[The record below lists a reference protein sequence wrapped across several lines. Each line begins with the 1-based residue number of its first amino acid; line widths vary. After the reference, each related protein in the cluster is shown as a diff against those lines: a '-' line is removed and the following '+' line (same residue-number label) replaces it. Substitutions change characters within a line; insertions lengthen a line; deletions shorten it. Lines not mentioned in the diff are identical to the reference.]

1 MSDGTARQGS
11 KGHQAVGGRR
21 NPAQGEH
28 GNLDAAGNAFWRGIV
43 GAPGDALT
51 LPARRARP
59 ATLPA
64 HFASVQA
71 AFGPKLAARVDAL
84 AAALA
89 VPAPVAILAA
99 LEAFLCRY
107 AAQREIG
114 IGVTAA
120 WFTQFGHESAGADVM
135 PLRAELDRETSIRAA
150 VAKLAQYIARAA
162 EHAAPLAE
170 ILAAGGHYRSAS
182 HAAGVQVVVDLD
194 TDRPD
199 DADAL
204 AELVAEAAGCA
215 PDLIL
220 GISDPAVQGLR
231 ATYNT
236 ALFDAEDAERLI
248 AHFRVFIDG
257 IAAAPDAALGRV
269 PMLDADQRRV
279 LLAEAGEGRTFDA
292 SRTLHAW
299 FERQVKR
306 TPDAPALTFEGHT
319 LTYAQLNERA
329 NRLAHYLRK
338 RGARPDRLVGL
349 CLSRSLELV
358 VGILGILKSGAAYL
372 PLDLAY
378 PKERIAEILADAEAP
393 LLLTLTRDVPQLPDH
408 AEIIRI
414 DGDSAAIGTESAA
427 DPAPLAVPKNL
438 AYVIYTSGSTGKPKG
453 CEITHANVARLF
465 TATEHWFHF
474 AANDVWTLFH
484 SHAFDFS
491 VWEIWG
497 ALLYGGRVVVVP
509 LETARSPAAFLR
521 LLAAEKV
528 TFLNQTP
535 SAFRAL
541 IEADVSTGAP
551 RPLALRS
558 IVFGGE
564 ALELQMLRPW
574 IDRRGDAKPEL
585 VNMYG
590 ITETTVHVTYR
601 RILRADVEAGAGSV
615 IGRPIADLRVLL
627 LDPDGELVPR
637 GVTGEMYVGGAGVAR
652 GYLRRP
658 ELTAQRFVEWPARS
672 ATARLYRTGDL
683 ARRLDDG
690 SLEYLGRIDHQV
702 KIRGFRIETGEIEA
716 TLMRVPGLRACAVIA
731 QDDGA
736 GEKRLVAYV
745 VSDDARLDVASLR
758 LALGRTLPEYMVP
771 AVFIP
776 LDRLPVTAN
785 GKLDRTALPKP
796 GRVRPDLGT
805 PFAAP
810 ADAVEARVAA
820 AFAESLELDLIGRD
834 DNFFALG
841 GNSLKAVRVVA
852 ALAAEGAGALT
863 VPAFFRNPTPAAIAS
878 VLRGEAGTAIA
889 KERFSRRTGTA
900 SEPIAIIA
908 MAGRF
913 PGANDAET
921 FWQNLRD
928 GKETITFF
936 APDEIDP
943 GVPRAERDDP
953 AYVRARGVVDG
964 VEDFDAAFFG
974 ITPREA
980 ELMDPQQRLFLEL
993 CFEALE
999 RGGYAADAQ
1008 QGPVGVFG
1016 GVYGSSY
1023 LQRHVGAHPE
1033 RVRQLGDFQ
1042 VMLGNDKDFVATRV
1056 AFRLNLTGPAISVH
1070 TACSTSLVAV
1080 CQAVAALRANQCD
1093 MALAGGAAVTCPP
1106 KSGYLYQDGAMLAP
1120 DGHTRTF
1127 DAAAQGTVFS
1137 DGAAVVLLKRLSDAL
1152 ADGDPVYAVVRG
1164 AGLSNDGAIK
1174 ASFTAPSSE
1183 GQATAIAMALDDA
1196 GVAARSISY
1205 VEAHGTATPLGDP
1218 VEVEGLTQAFR
1229 RTTDDTGFCR
1239 IGSVKSNIGHTVA
1252 AAGAAGLIKTA
1263 FALSERTLP
1272 PTLHFTSPNP
1282 KIDFARSP
1290 FVPNDVLTPWTA
1302 DGPLRAGVSSFGVG
1316 GTNAHVIIEEAPA
1329 REPSDA
1335 AAGPQLLVLSA
1346 RSPEALRASAKR
1358 LADHLAATPAAN
1370 LADVAYTLAVGRK
1383 SFAHRAS
1390 VVAADTPAAIAALR
1404 DLRAP
1409 EREARASEVVFM
1421 FPGQGAYY
1429 AGMGRALY
1437 ESEPAFRAALDA
1449 CAEIADAELGLRL
1462 TDVMFA
1468 GDAEAMNATE
1478 LQQPAT
1484 FALEYALARLWISL
1498 GVHPA
1503 AMIGHSVGEF
1513 VAATIGGVWSLEDGL
1528 RLVIRRGRLMQA
1540 QPPGAMLSVRIDA
1553 RTMEKRLPEGLSL
1566 AADNAP
1572 NASVVSGLHEEIE
1585 RLRAALE
1592 GEGIA
1597 AKTLRTSHAFH
1608 SSMMDAVLAPF
1619 RDEVARVKLAPS
1631 AVPIAST
1638 RTGAMLGDD
1647 EVVSPD
1653 YWTRHLRDTVRF
1665 SPALRTL
1672 LGNHDVPLLE
1682 IGPRAVLATLARQH
1696 EEARGRIVLPSLG
1709 DAPERERSAWLGAA
1723 GQLWSAG
1730 VAVSIADLD
1739 RRARRQRVRLPTY
1752 PFERRRCWVDAAPAP
1767 DVSAPALVAAALTAI
1782 AETRIEVTMPEIP
1795 MPAPAAPA
1803 ERKPRLIGELK
1814 ALFEDIAGLDLA
1826 DADADANF
1834 MEFGLDSLALT
1845 QVALQL
1851 QKTFPVRITFRELME
1866 SLSTFEQ
1873 LAMHIDKHLPADAP
1887 VPAGTEVPATAAAM
1901 ASMTFA
1907 PGSGGLMQQ
1916 VIQQQMQIMQQQL
1929 ALLAG
1934 GAVAQP
1940 AAASAPIAAQPV
1952 APTPA
1957 AHADDEAALAH
1968 STYDVKKAFG
1978 AIARIHSG
1986 RIDLTDKQRKR
1997 LDAFMRRYIA
2007 RTPKSKAYTV
2017 EHRPH
2022 LADPRVVNGFRPL
2035 IKEIVYQIVVDRSKG
2050 ARLWDIDGNEYVD
2063 VASGFGMNLFGW
2075 QPDFVVEAVK
2085 RQLELGYE
2093 IGPQHPLAGEVAR
2106 LVCDVTGFDRAGL
2119 CNTGS
2124 EAVMGT
2130 VRIARTVTG
2139 RNTLVIFTGSYHG
2152 IFDEVLVR
2160 GTKKLRAV
2168 PAAPGILRNVAEHV
2182 LVLDY
2187 GTPETLAIIR
2197 ERASD
2202 IAAVLV
2208 EPVQSRRPDFQPR
2221 EFLKELREITR
2232 ASGSLLIFDEVV
2244 TGFRAHP
2251 RGAQALLGID
2261 ADIASYGKVVGGGF
2275 PIGII
2280 AGKREYMDALDG
2292 GAWNYGDDSVPT
2304 VGVTYFAGTF
2314 VRHPLALAAAKA
2326 VLEHLKAAGPAL
2338 QERLNA
2344 RTTQMADEINAFC
2357 ASVGAPIAIKHFSS
2371 VWKVSFAEDHPM
2383 QELLFAMLRS
2393 RGIHLLDNFPCFFTT
2408 AHGEADFAA
2417 VVKAFKE
2424 SVQEL
2429 QEAEFL
2435 PQRRSAESLLLDAN
2449 KPPVP
2454 GARLGK
2460 DRDGQPAWFV
2470 PNPDAPGKFV
2480 KVGT

>member
-1 MSDGTARQGS
+1 MGAGS
-11 KGHQAVGGRR
+11 

-28 GNLDAAGNAFWRGIV
+28 GNLDAAASAFWRAIV

-59 ATLPA
+59 ATLPSQ
-64 HFASVQA
+64 FASIKTP
-71 AFGPKLAARVDAL
+71 FGPRLAARVEAL
-84 AAALA
+84 AAALS
-89 VPAPVAILAA
+89 VPVPVAILAA

-114 IGVTAA
+114 IGIGGALFA
-120 WFTQFGHESAGADVM
+120 QFGHENARVDVL
-135 PLRAELDRETSIRAA
+135 PLRAELAAASDIRAA
-150 VAKLAQYIARAA
+150 VAKLGEDIGRAA
-162 EHAAPLAE
+162 EHAAPLDDLFAC
-170 ILAAGGHYRSAS
+170 AGAYKSAS
-182 HAAGVQVVVDLD
+182 HAVGVQVVVDLD
-194 TDRPD
+194 TG
-199 DADAL
+199 DAAPL
-204 AELVAEAAGCA
+204 ADIAAAATGCV

-220 GISDPAVQGLR
+220 GLADSTAGGLR

-236 ALFDAEDAERLI
+236 ALFDAVDAERLL
-248 AHFRVFIDG
+248 AHFRVFVDG
-257 IAAAPDAALGRV
+257 IAASPDAALGRV
-269 PMLDADQRRV
+269 PMLDADERRV

-306 TPDAPALTFEGHT
+306 TPDARALTFEGQT

-372 PLDLAY
+372 PLDLSY
-378 PKERIAEILADAEAP
+378 PKERVAEILADAEAP
-393 LLLTLTRDVPQLPDH
+393 LLLTLTRDVPNLPDH
-408 AEIIRI
+408 AAEIIRL
-414 DGDSAAIGTESAA
+414 DGDWNAIASESAA

-465 TATEHWFHF
+465 TATEHWFRF
-474 AANDVWTLFH
+474 AAGDVWTLFH

-521 LLAAEKV
+521 LLSAEKV

-541 IEADVSTGAP
+541 IEADLASGAP
-551 RPLALRS
+551 LPLALRS

-574 IDRRGDAKPEL
+574 IDRRGDSRPEL

-601 RILRADVEAGAGSV
+601 KILRADVEAGAGSV
-615 IGRPIADLRVLL
+615 IGRPIPDLRVLL
-627 LDPDGELVPR
+627 LDPEGELVPR

-658 ELTAQRFVEWPARS
+658 ELTAQRFVEWPAKS
-672 ATARLYRTGDL
+672 ANARLYRTGDL

-716 TLMRVPGLRACAVIA
+716 TLMRVPGVRACAVIA
-731 QDDGA
+731 QDDGN

-745 VSDDARLDVASLR
+745 VSDDARLDVARLR
-758 LALGRTLPEYMVP
+758 ATLGKTLPEYMVP
-771 AVFIP
+771 AVFMP
-776 LDRLPVTAN
+776 LATLPVTPN
-785 GKLDRTALPKP
+785 GKLDRAALPKP
-796 GRVRPDLGT
+796 GRLRPDIGT
-805 PFAAP
+805 PFAPP
-810 ADAVEARVAA
+810 ADAVETRVCA
-820 AFAESLELDLIGRD
+820 AFAQLLELDLIGRD

-852 ALAAEGAGALT
+852 ALGGDLT

-878 VLRGEAGTAIA
+878 VLRGEASTAIA
-889 KERFSRRTGTA
+889 RERFSRRTGSG

-913 PGANDAET
+913 PGAGDAET
-921 FWQNLRD
+921 FWQNVRD

-943 GVPRAERDDP
+943 SVPRAERDDP

-974 ITPREA
+974 VTPREA
-980 ELMDPQQRLFLEL
+980 ELTDPQQRLFLEL
-993 CFEALE
+993 CWEALE

-1008 QGPVGVFG
+1008 QAPVGVFG

-1023 LQRHVGAHPE
+1023 LKNNIGAHPE

-1106 KSGYLYQDGAMLAP
+1106 KTGYLYQDGAMLAP

-1127 DAAAQGTVFS
+1127 DAQAQGTVFS

-1152 ADGDPVYAVVRG
+1152 ADGDPIYAVVRG
-1164 AGLSNDGAIK
+1164 VGVSNDGAVK

-1196 GVAARSISY
+1196 QVDARSISY

-1229 RTTDDTGFCR
+1229 RTTSDTGFCR
-1239 IGSVKSNIGHTVA
+1239 IGSVKSNIGHVVA

-1263 FALSERTLP
+1263 FALAERTLP
-1272 PTLHFTSPNP
+1272 PTLHFESPNP

-1290 FVPNDVLTPWTA
+1290 FVPNATLTAWTA

-1316 GTNAHVIIEEAPA
+1316 GTNAHVIVEEAPS
-1329 REPSDA
+1329 REASDA
-1335 AAGPQLLVLSA
+1335 AAGAQLLVLSA
-1346 RSPEALRASAKR
+1346 RSPDALRASASR
-1358 LADHLAATPAAN
+1358 LADHLAAAPETN

-1383 SFAHRAS
+1383 AFAHRAS
-1390 VVAADTPAAIAALR
+1390 IVAADAPSAIASLR
-1404 DLRAP
+1404 GLRMQ

-1429 AGMGRALY
+1429 AGMGRSLY
-1437 ESEPAFRAALDA
+1437 ESEPVFRDALDA
-1449 CAEIADAELGLRL
+1449 CAAIAHSELGLRL

-1468 GDAEAMNATE
+1468 GDADAMNATE
-1478 LQQPAT
+1478 LQQPAI

-1528 RLVIRRGRLMQA
+1528 KLVIRRGRLMQA
-1540 QPPGAMLSVRIDA
+1540 QAPGAMLSVRIDA
-1553 RTMEKRLPEGLSL
+1553 GAMEKRLPAGLSL

-1572 NASVVSGLHEEIE
+1572 NASVVSGLHEDVEK
-1585 RLRAALE
+1585 LRAALE
-1592 GEGIA
+1592 AEGIA

-1608 SSMMDAVLAPF
+1608 SAMMDAVLAPF
-1619 RDEVARVKLAPS
+1619 RDEVARIRLQPS

-1638 RTGAMLGDD
+1638 RTGAMLADD

-1653 YWTRHLRDTVRF
+1653 YWTRHLRETVRF
-1665 SPALRTL
+1665 SPALRAL
-1672 LGNHDVPLLE
+1672 LGNLDVPLLE
-1682 IGPRAVLATLARQH
+1682 IGPRAVLSTLVRQH
-1696 EEARGRIVLPSLG
+1696 EEARGRIVIPSLA

-1730 VAVSIADLD
+1730 VAVSLAELD
-1739 RRARRQRVRLPTY
+1739 RRARRHRVRLPTY
-1752 PFERRRCWVDAAPAP
+1752 PFERRRCWLDAAPAP
-1767 DVSAPALVAAALTAI
+1767 DVSAPAVVAAALTAI
-1782 AETRIEVTMPEIP
+1782 AETRLETAPVENP
-1795 MPAPAAPA
+1795 MPQPAAPA
-1803 ERKPRLIGELK
+1803 DRRPRLVGELK

-1826 DADADANF
+1826 DADAGANF

-1845 QVALQL
+1845 QIALQL
-1851 QKTFPVRITFRELME
+1851 QKTFPVKITFRELME

-1887 VPAGTEVPATAAAM
+1887 APAGIPVPATATM
-1901 ASMTFA
+1901 PLA
-1907 PGSGGLMQQ
+1907 PLTAGGGGLVQQ

-1934 GAVAQP
+1934 GAVAAPTTAAQPSAMP
-1940 AAASAPIAAQPV
+1940 AAAPAAAAP
-1952 APTPA
+1952 
-1957 AHADDEAALAH
+1957 AHADEEAALAH

-1986 RIDLTDKQRKR
+1986 RIDLTEKQRMR

-2022 LADPRVVNGFRPL
+2022 LADPRVVNGFRPP
-2035 IKEIVYQIVVDRSKG
+2035 IKEIVYQIVVDKSKG

-2063 VASGFGMNLFGW
+2063 VASGFGMDLFGW
-2075 QPDFVVEAVK
+2075 QPDFVLEAVK
-2085 RQLELGYE
+2085 KQLELGYE
-2093 IGPQHPLAGEVAR
+2093 IGPQHPLAGEVAK
-2106 LVCDVTGFDRAGL
+2106 LVCELTGFDRAGL

-2168 PAAPGILRNVAEHV
+2168 PAAPGILRNVAENV

-2187 GTPETLAIIR
+2187 GTPETLQIIR
-2197 ERASD
+2197 ERAND

-2208 EPVQSRRPDFQPR
+2208 EPVQSRRPDFQPV

-2232 ASGSLLIFDEVV
+2232 TSGSLLIFDEVV

-2344 RTTQMADEINAFC
+2344 RSAEFAHEVNAYC
-2357 ASVGAPIAIKHFSS
+2357 TSVGAPIAVKQFSS
-2371 VWKVSFAEDHPM
+2371 FWKVVFTEDHPM

-2408 AHGEADFAA
+2408 AHTEADFAA
-2417 VVKAFKE
+2417 VTKAFKE

-2429 QEAEFL
+2429 QEAEFI
-2435 PQRRSAESLLLDAN
+2435 PQRKSVENLLLDAN

-2454 GARLGK
+2454 GAKLGK
-2460 DRDGQPAWFV
+2460 DRDGRPAWFV
-2470 PNPDAPGKFV
+2470 PNPDVPGKFV
-2480 KVGT
+2480 KVET

>member
-1 MSDGTARQGS
+1 
-11 KGHQAVGGRR
+11 VGAG
-21 NPAQGEH
+21 NHPAQGEH
-28 GNLDAAGNAFWRGIV
+28 GTLDATAGAFWRAIV
-43 GAPGDALT
+43 GAPGDALS

-59 ATLPA
+59 ATLPSE
-64 HFASVQA
+64 FASIKA
-71 AFGPKLAARVDAL
+71 PFGPALAARFDAL
-84 AAALA
+84 AGAWS

-114 IGVTAA
+114 IGIGAA
-120 WFTQFGHESAGADVM
+120 LATEFGHEHARVDVL
-135 PLRAELDRETSIRAA
+135 PLRAALAPASDIRAA
-150 VAKLAQYIARAA
+150 IAETVEDVARAA
-162 EHAAPLAE
+162 GHAAPLRDIVASSG
-170 ILAAGGHYRSAS
+170 AYTSAS
-182 HAAGVQVVVDLD
+182 HAAAVQVIVDLD
-194 TDRPD
+194 SGDAGPLAKTV
-199 DADAL
+199 ADAT
-204 AELVAEAAGCA
+204 GSA

-220 GISDPAVQGLR
+220 GIADATAGGLR

-236 ALFDAEDAERLI
+236 ALFDAIDAERLL
-248 AHFRVFIDG
+248 AHFRVFVDG
-257 IAAAPDAALGRV
+257 VAAAPETPLGRV
-269 PMLDADQRRV
+269 PMLDADERRV

-306 TPDAPALTFEGHT
+306 TPDAPALTFEGRT

-349 CLSRSLELV
+349 CLTRSLELV
-358 VGILGILKSGAAYL
+358 VGVLGILKSGAAYL
-372 PLDLAY
+372 PLDLSY
-378 PKERIAEILADAEAP
+378 PKERVAGILADAEAP
-393 LLLTLTRDVPQLPDH
+393 LLLTLARDVPELPDH
-408 AEIIRI
+408 AAEIIRLDADWNAI
-414 DGDSAAIGTESAA
+414 AAESAA

-453 CEITHANVARLF
+453 CEITHANVVRLF
-465 TATEHWFHF
+465 TATEHWFGF
-474 AANDVWTLFH
+474 SPADVWTLFH

-497 ALLYGGRVVVVP
+497 ALLYGGRLVVVP

-521 LLAAEKV
+521 LLSAEQV

-541 IEADVSTGAP
+541 IEADLKSGAP
-551 RPLALRS
+551 LPLALRS

-574 IDRRGDAKPEL
+574 IERRGDSEPEL

-601 RILRADVEAGAGSV
+601 RILSADVEAGAGSV
-615 IGRPIADLRVLL
+615 IGRPIPDLRVLL
-627 LDPDGELVPR
+627 LDPEGELVPR

-658 ELTAQRFVEWPARS
+658 ELTAERFVEWPAKGAS
-672 ATARLYRTGDL
+672 ARLYRTGDL

-716 TLMRVPGLRACAVIA
+716 TLMREPGVRACAVIA
-731 QDDGA
+731 QDDGS

-745 VSDDARLDVASLR
+745 VGDEPRVDVAR
-758 LALGRTLPEYMVP
+758 FRAARGKTLPEYMVP
-771 AVFIP
+771 AVFMP
-776 LDRLPVTAN
+776 LDALPITGN

-796 GRVRPDLGT
+796 GRLRPDIGT
-805 PFAAP
+805 PFAPP
-810 ADAVEARVAA
+810 ADTVEARVCQ
-820 AFAESLELDLIGRD
+820 AFAELLELDLIGRD

-852 ALAAEGAGALT
+852 ALGGDLT

-878 VLRGEAGTAIA
+878 VLRGEASTAIA
-889 KERFSRRTGTA
+889 KERFSRRTGSG
-900 SEPIAIIA
+900 SEPVAIIA

-913 PGANDAET
+913 PGASDVEM
-921 FWQNLRD
+921 FWQNLCD

-953 AYVRARGVVDG
+953 AYVRARGIIDG
-964 VEDFDAAFFG
+964 VEDFDPAFFG
-974 ITPREA
+974 VTPREA
-980 ELMDPQQRLFLEL
+980 ELTDPQQRLFLEL
-993 CFEALE
+993 CWEALE

-1016 GVYGSSY
+1016 GVYGTSY
-1023 LQRHVGAHPE
+1023 LQRNIAAHPD

-1056 AFRLNLTGPAISVH
+1056 AFRLNLTGPALSVH

-1106 KSGYLYQDGAMLAP
+1106 RTGYLYQDGAMLAP

-1127 DAAAQGTVFS
+1127 DAEAQGTVFS
-1137 DGAAVVLLKRLSDAL
+1137 DGAAVVLLKRLGDAL
-1152 ADGDPVYAVVRG
+1152 ADGDPVYAVIRG

-1183 GQATAIAMALDDA
+1183 GQATAIAMAIDDA
-1196 GVAARSISY
+1196 EVDARSISY

-1218 VEVEGLTQAFR
+1218 VELEGLTQAFR
-1229 RTTDDTGFCR
+1229 RTTADTGFCR
-1239 IGSVKSNIGHTVA
+1239 IGSVKSNIGHVVA

-1263 FALSERTLP
+1263 LALAHRTLP
-1272 PTLHFTSPNP
+1272 PTLHFKSPNP

-1290 FVPNDVLTPWTA
+1290 FVPNAALTPWTA

-1316 GTNAHVIIEEAPA
+1316 GTNAHVIVEEAPA
-1329 REPSDA
+1329 REASDPA
-1335 AAGPQLLVLSA
+1335 EGPQLLVLSA
-1346 RSPEALRASAKR
+1346 RSPDALRASAKR
-1358 LADHLAATPAAN
+1358 LADHLAAVTESN

-1383 SFAHRAS
+1383 AFAHRAS
-1390 VVAADTPAAIAALR
+1390 VVAADAHAAIAALR
-1404 DLRAP
+1404 ELRVP

-1429 AGMGRALY
+1429 EGMGRALY
-1437 ESEPAFRAALDA
+1437 ESEPVFRDALDA
-1449 CAEIADAELGLRL
+1449 CAAIALDELGLRL

-1468 GDAEAMNATE
+1468 GDADAMNATE

-1484 FALEYALARLWISL
+1484 FALEYALARLWIAL

-1528 RLVIRRGRLMQA
+1528 KLVIRRARLMQA
-1540 QPPGAMLSVRIDA
+1540 QPSGAMLSVRIDA
-1553 RTMEKRLPEGLSL
+1553 AAMEKRLPAGLSL

-1572 NASVVSGLHEEIE
+1572 NASVVSGPHEDIE
-1585 RLRAALE
+1585 KLRAALDA
-1592 GEGIA
+1592 EGIA

-1619 RDEVARVKLAPS
+1619 REEVARIALQPS
-1631 AVPIAST
+1631 AVPISST
-1638 RTGAMLGDD
+1638 RTGAMLGDA
-1647 EVVSPD
+1647 EVVSPE

-1672 LGNHDVPLLE
+1672 LKSHDVPLLE
-1682 IGPRAVLATLARQH
+1682 IGPRAVLSTLARQH
-1696 EEARGRIVLPSLG
+1696 EEARGRIVIPSLA
-1709 DAPERERSAWLGAA
+1709 DAPERERAAWLGAA

-1730 VAVSIADLD
+1730 VAVTIADLD
-1739 RRARRQRVRLPTY
+1739 RRARRHRVRLPTY

-1767 DVSAPALVAAALTAI
+1767 DASAPAVVAAALTAI
-1782 AETRIEVTMPEIP
+1782 AETRPEPVPLENP
-1795 MPAPAAPA
+1795 MPQTAAAPA
-1803 ERKPRLIGELK
+1803 DRKPRLIGELK
-1814 ALFEDIAGLDLA
+1814 ALFEDVAGLDLA
-1826 DADADANF
+1826 DADAGANF

-1851 QKTFPVRITFRELME
+1851 QKSYPVKITFRELME

-1873 LAMHIDKHLPADAP
+1873 LAMHIEKHLPADAP
-1887 VPAGTEVPATAAAM
+1887 APAGTPAPAAAM
-1901 ASMTFA
+1901 PPLA
-1907 PGSGGLMQQ
+1907 PMAVGGGGLVQQ

-1934 GAVAQP
+1934 GGVAPPAAQP
-1940 AAASAPIAAQPV
+1940 AAAPV
-1952 APTPA
+1952 AATAAPA
-1957 AHADDEAALAH
+1957 AAAPAHADEEAALTH

-1986 RIDLTDKQRKR
+1986 RIELTEKQRMR
-1997 LDAFMRRYIA
+1997 LDAFVRRYIA

-2063 VASGFGMNLFGW
+2063 VASGFGMDLFGW
-2075 QPDFVVEAVK
+2075 QPDFVLEAVK
-2085 RQLELGYE
+2085 KQLELGYE
-2093 IGPQHPLAGEVAR
+2093 IGPQHPLAGEVAK
-2106 LVCDVTGFDRAGL
+2106 LVCELTGFDRAGL

-2168 PAAPGILRNVAEHV
+2168 PAAPGILRNVAENV

-2187 GTPETLAIIR
+2187 GTPESLAIIR
-2197 ERASD
+2197 ERAND

-2208 EPVQSRRPDFQPR
+2208 EPVQSRRPDFQPV
-2221 EFLKELREITR
+2221 EFLRELREITR

-2280 AGKREYMDALDG
+2280 AGKRQYMDALDG

-2326 VLEHLKAAGPAL
+2326 VLEHLKSAGPAL

-2344 RTTQMADEINAFC
+2344 RTAAFADEVNAYC
-2357 ASVGAPIAIKHFSS
+2357 ASVGAPIAVKQFSS
-2371 VWKVSFAEDHPM
+2371 FWKVNFAEDHPM
-2383 QELLFAMLRS
+2383 QELLFAMMRS
-2393 RGIHLLDNFPCFFTT
+2393 RGVHLLDNFPCFFTT
-2408 AHGEADFAA
+2408 AHAEADFAA
-2417 VVKAFKE
+2417 VAKAFKE

-2429 QEAEFL
+2429 QEAEFI
-2435 PQRRSAESLLLDAN
+2435 PQRKSAENLLLDAN

-2454 GARLGK
+2454 GAKLGK
-2460 DRDGQPAWFV
+2460 DRDGRPAWFV

>member
-1 MSDGTARQGS
+1 
-11 KGHQAVGGRR
+11 
-21 NPAQGEH
+21 
-28 GNLDAAGNAFWRGIV
+28 
-43 GAPGDALT
+43 
-51 LPARRARP
+51 
-59 ATLPA
+59 
-64 HFASVQA
+64 
-71 AFGPKLAARVDAL
+71 
-84 AAALA
+84 
-89 VPAPVAILAA
+89 
-99 LEAFLCRY
+99 
-107 AAQREIG
+107 
-114 IGVTAA
+114 
-120 WFTQFGHESAGADVM
+120 
-135 PLRAELDRETSIRAA
+135 
-150 VAKLAQYIARAA
+150 
-162 EHAAPLAE
+162 
-170 ILAAGGHYRSAS
+170 
-182 HAAGVQVVVDLD
+182 
-194 TDRPD
+194 
-199 DADAL
+199 
-204 AELVAEAAGCA
+204 
-215 PDLIL
+215 
-220 GISDPAVQGLR
+220 
-231 ATYNT
+231 
-236 ALFDAEDAERLI
+236 
-248 AHFRVFIDG
+248 
-257 IAAAPDAALGRV
+257 
-269 PMLDADQRRV
+269 
-279 LLAEAGEGRTFDA
+279 
-292 SRTLHAW
+292 
-299 FERQVKR
+299 
-306 TPDAPALTFEGHT
+306 
-319 LTYAQLNERA
+319 
-329 NRLAHYLRK
+329 
-338 RGARPDRLVGL
+338 
-349 CLSRSLELV
+349 
-358 VGILGILKSGAAYL
+358 
-372 PLDLAY
+372 
-378 PKERIAEILADAEAP
+378 
-393 LLLTLTRDVPQLPDH
+393 
-408 AEIIRI
+408 
-414 DGDSAAIGTESAA
+414 
-427 DPAPLAVPKNL
+427 
-438 AYVIYTSGSTGKPKG
+438 
-453 CEITHANVARLF
+453 
-465 TATEHWFHF
+465 
-474 AANDVWTLFH
+474 
-484 SHAFDFS
+484 
-491 VWEIWG
+491 
-497 ALLYGGRVVVVP
+497 
-509 LETARSPAAFLR
+509 
-521 LLAAEKV
+521 
-528 TFLNQTP
+528 
-535 SAFRAL
+535 
-541 IEADVSTGAP
+541 
-551 RPLALRS
+551 
-558 IVFGGE
+558 
-564 ALELQMLRPW
+564 
-574 IDRRGDAKPEL
+574 
-585 VNMYG
+585 
-590 ITETTVHVTYR
+590 
-601 RILRADVEAGAGSV
+601 
-615 IGRPIADLRVLL
+615 VLL
-627 LDPDGELVPR
+627 LDPEGELVPR

-658 ELTAQRFVEWPARS
+658 ELTAERFVEWPAKGAS
-672 ATARLYRTGDL
+672 ARLYRTGDL

-716 TLMRVPGLRACAVIA
+716 TLMREPGVRACAVIA
-731 QDDGA
+731 QDDGS

-745 VSDDARLDVASLR
+745 VGDEPRVDVAR
-758 LALGRTLPEYMVP
+758 FRAALGKTLPEYMVP
-771 AVFIP
+771 AVFMP
-776 LDRLPVTAN
+776 LDALPITGN

-796 GRVRPDLGT
+796 GRLRPDIGT
-805 PFAAP
+805 PFAPP
-810 ADAVEARVAA
+810 ADTVEARVCQ
-820 AFAESLELDLIGRD
+820 AFAELLELDLIGRD

-852 ALAAEGAGALT
+852 ALGGDLT

-878 VLRGEAGTAIA
+878 VLRGEASTAIA
-889 KERFSRRTGTA
+889 KERFSRRTGSG
-900 SEPIAIIA
+900 SEPVAIIA

-913 PGANDAET
+913 PGASDVEM
-921 FWQNLRD
+921 FWQNLCD

-953 AYVRARGVVDG
+953 AYVRARGIIDG
-964 VEDFDAAFFG
+964 VEDFDPAFFG
-974 ITPREA
+974 VTPREA
-980 ELMDPQQRLFLEL
+980 ELTDPQQRLFLEL
-993 CFEALE
+993 CWEALE

-1016 GVYGSSY
+1016 GVYGTSY
-1023 LQRHVGAHPE
+1023 LQRNIAAHPD

-1056 AFRLNLTGPAISVH
+1056 AFRLNLTGPALSVH

-1106 KSGYLYQDGAMLAP
+1106 RTGYLYQDGAMLAP

-1127 DAAAQGTVFS
+1127 DAEAQGTVFS
-1137 DGAAVVLLKRLSDAL
+1137 DGAAVVLLKRLGDAL
-1152 ADGDPVYAVVRG
+1152 ADGDPVYAVIRG

-1183 GQATAIAMALDDA
+1183 GQATAIAMAIDDA
-1196 GVAARSISY
+1196 EVDARSISY

-1218 VEVEGLTQAFR
+1218 VELEGLTQAFR
-1229 RTTDDTGFCR
+1229 RTTADTGFCR
-1239 IGSVKSNIGHTVA
+1239 IGSVKSNIGHVVA

-1263 FALSERTLP
+1263 LALAHRTLP
-1272 PTLHFTSPNP
+1272 PTLHFKSPNP

-1290 FVPNDVLTPWTA
+1290 FVPNAALTPWTA

-1316 GTNAHVIIEEAPA
+1316 GTNAHVIVEEAPA
-1329 REPSDA
+1329 REASDPA
-1335 AAGPQLLVLSA
+1335 EGPQLLVLSA
-1346 RSPEALRASAKR
+1346 RSPDALRASAKR
-1358 LADHLAATPAAN
+1358 LADHLAAVTESN

-1383 SFAHRAS
+1383 AFAHRAS
-1390 VVAADTPAAIAALR
+1390 VVAADAHAAIAALR
-1404 DLRAP
+1404 ELRVP

-1429 AGMGRALY
+1429 EGMGRALY
-1437 ESEPAFRAALDA
+1437 ESEPVFRDALDA
-1449 CAEIADAELGLRL
+1449 CAAIALDELGLRL

-1468 GDAEAMNATE
+1468 GDADAMNATE

-1484 FALEYALARLWISL
+1484 FALEYALARLWIAL

-1528 RLVIRRGRLMQA
+1528 KLVIRRARLMQA
-1540 QPPGAMLSVRIDA
+1540 QPSGAMLSVRIDA
-1553 RTMEKRLPEGLSL
+1553 AAMEKRLPAGLSL

-1572 NASVVSGLHEEIE
+1572 NASVVSGPHEDIE
-1585 RLRAALE
+1585 KLRAALDA
-1592 GEGIA
+1592 EGIA

-1619 RDEVARVKLAPS
+1619 REEVARIALQSS
-1631 AVPIAST
+1631 AVPISST
-1638 RTGAMLGDD
+1638 RTGAMLGDA
-1647 EVVSPD
+1647 EVVSPE

-1672 LGNHDVPLLE
+1672 LKSHDVPLLE
-1682 IGPRAVLATLARQH
+1682 IGPRAVLSTLARQH
-1696 EEARGRIVLPSLG
+1696 EEARGRIVIPSLA
-1709 DAPERERSAWLGAA
+1709 DAPERERAAWLGAA

-1730 VAVSIADLD
+1730 VAVTIADLD
-1739 RRARRQRVRLPTY
+1739 RRARRHRVRLPTY

-1767 DVSAPALVAAALTAI
+1767 DASAPAVVAAALTAI
-1782 AETRIEVTMPEIP
+1782 AETRPEPVPLENP
-1795 MPAPAAPA
+1795 MPQTAAAPA
-1803 ERKPRLIGELK
+1803 DRKPRLIGELK
-1814 ALFEDIAGLDLA
+1814 ALFEDVAGLDLV
-1826 DADADANF
+1826 DADAGANF

-1851 QKTFPVRITFRELME
+1851 QKSYPVKITFRELME

-1887 VPAGTEVPATAAAM
+1887 APAGTPAPAAAM
-1901 ASMTFA
+1901 PPLA
-1907 PGSGGLMQQ
+1907 PMAVGGGGLVQQ

-1934 GAVAQP
+1934 GGVAPPAAQP
-1940 AAASAPIAAQPV
+1940 AAAPV
-1952 APTPA
+1952 AATAAPA
-1957 AHADDEAALAH
+1957 AAAPAHADEEAALTH

-1986 RIDLTDKQRKR
+1986 RIELTEKQRMR
-1997 LDAFMRRYIA
+1997 LDAFVRRYIA

-2063 VASGFGMNLFGW
+2063 VASGFGMDLFGW
-2075 QPDFVVEAVK
+2075 QPDFVLEAVK
-2085 RQLELGYE
+2085 KQLELGYE
-2093 IGPQHPLAGEVAR
+2093 IGPQHPLAGEVAK
-2106 LVCDVTGFDRAGL
+2106 LVCELTGFDRAGL

-2168 PAAPGILRNVAEHV
+2168 PAAPGILRNVAENV

-2187 GTPETLAIIR
+2187 GTPESLAIIR
-2197 ERASD
+2197 ERAND

-2208 EPVQSRRPDFQPR
+2208 EPVQSRRPDFQPV
-2221 EFLKELREITR
+2221 EFLRELREITR

-2280 AGKREYMDALDG
+2280 AGKRQYMDALDG

-2326 VLEHLKAAGPAL
+2326 VLEHLKSAGPAL

-2344 RTTQMADEINAFC
+2344 RTAAFADEVNAYC
-2357 ASVGAPIAIKHFSS
+2357 ASVGAPIAVKQFSS
-2371 VWKVSFAEDHPM
+2371 FWKVNFAEDHPM
-2383 QELLFAMLRS
+2383 QELLFAMMRS
-2393 RGIHLLDNFPCFFTT
+2393 RGVHLLDNFPCFFTT
-2408 AHGEADFAA
+2408 AHAEADFAA
-2417 VVKAFKE
+2417 VAKAFKE

-2429 QEAEFL
+2429 QEAEFI
-2435 PQRRSAESLLLDAN
+2435 PQRKSAENLLLDAN

-2454 GARLGK
+2454 GAKLGK
-2460 DRDGQPAWFV
+2460 DRDGRPAWFV